1 MTQDIPY
8 FEDKVFPVQA
18 DKETV
23 ERNMIQA
30 VVWNKKNNTVMLLK
44 WTEHDW
50 KTLVLGGVEGDEDMV
65 EAAKREIA
73 EETGYTDVT
82 FIAEVGKSTASFY
95 AAHKGVNRLA
105 HNTGLLFELNSEA
118 QQPVDAKES
127 AQHTYHWVPVAEV
140 RDFLNIDAQ
149 QYMWDRAWEKMKA

>member
-1 MTQDIPY
+1 MTQEIPY

-30 VVWNKKNNTVMLLK
+30 VVWDKTSNTVMLLK
-44 WTEHDW
+44 WLEHDW

-65 EAAKREIA
+65 TAAKREIA
-73 EETGYTDVT
+73 EETGYTDIT
-82 FIAEVGKSTASFY
+82 FLGEVGKSTASFY

-105 HNTGLLFELNSEA
+105 HNTGLLFELNSDER
-118 QQPVDAKES
+118 QEVDVKES
-127 AQHTYHWVPVAEV
+127 AQHEYHWVPVEEA

-149 QYMWDRAWEKMKA
+149 QYMWDKAREKMGI